1 MSSSFEQPRP
11 NDDAPQHAPRPL
23 PLFLDMLRS
32 ETAANPDRRAAALR
46 GLAAYQSA
54 AREPP
59 PPALPEVRRLGRVTM
74 QGTGGGSGRVPV
86 VLVPSL
92 INPPAVLDLSVER
105 SLLRWLGAQGLAAWL
120 LDWGEPV
127 PAERDLSV
135 AGHVESLL
143 LPLLATFDRPPVL
156 VGYCLGGTIA
166 LAAAA
171 RLRVAG
177 VATIAAPWRF
187 DGYGAARADIAAL
200 WHGARPTC
208 EALGLVPMEVL
219 QAGFWQ
225 LDPARTIA
233 KFEAFG
239 RMDPDSAQAKAFIRL
254 EDWSNAGAPL
264 TYAAGAEL
272 FAMIADDAPGRGMWR
287 VGGDPVDPA
296 ALGVPAVEF
305 VSTTDRIVPA
315 ATAAG
320 LPDHR
325 DIAAGHVGMIVG
337 GRARATLWQPLA
349 DWIGSL
355 PSPT

>member
-1 MSSSFEQPRP
+1 
-11 NDDAPQHAPRPL
+11 
-23 PLFLDMLRS
+23 MLRS
-32 ETAANPDRRAAALR
+32 ETATDAARRAAALR
-46 GLAAYQSA
+46 GLARYQA
-54 AREPP
+54 APRESSLPL
-59 PPALPEVRRLGRVTM
+59 PAEVRRYGRVTLH
-74 QGTGGGSGRVPV
+74 GTGGDGTPV

-92 INPPAVLDLSVER
+92 INPPAVLDLSEER
-105 SLLRWLGAQGLAAWL
+105 SLLRWLGARGFAAWL
-120 LDWGEPV
+120 LDWGEPNA
-127 PAERDLSV
+127 AERALSV

-171 RLRVAG
+171 RSPVAG

-187 DGYGAARADIAAL
+187 GGYGAARADIAAL
-200 WHGARPTC
+200 WRGAQPTC

-219 QAGFWQ
+219 QAGFWR

-239 RMDPDSAQAKAFIRL
+239 RMDPDSAPAKAFIRL

-272 FAMIADDAPGRGMWR
+272 FAMIADDAPGRGVWQ
-287 VGGDPVDPA
+287 VEGAPVDLT
-296 ALGVPAVEF
+296 ALTVPAVEF

-320 LPDHR
+320 LTDHR
-325 DIAAGHVGMIVG
+325 AIAAGHVGMIVG
-337 GRARATLWQPLA
+337 GRARTTLWEPLA
-349 DWIGSL
+349 DWIAAL

>member
-32 ETAANPDRRAAALR
+32 ETAENPARRAAALL
-46 GLAAYQSA
+46 GLARYQA
-54 AREPP
+54 AHREPVLP
-59 PPALPEVRRLGRVTM
+59 PPAEVRRYGRVTLR
-74 QGTGGGSGRVPV
+74 GTGGGGMPV

-92 INPPAVLDLSVER
+92 INPPAVLDLSEEQ
-105 SLLRWLGAQGLAAWL
+105 SLLRWLGAQGFAAWL
-120 LDWGEPV
+120 LDWGEPSA
-127 PAERDLSV
+127 AERALSV

-156 VGYCLGGTIA
+156 VGYCLGGTMA

-171 RLRVAG
+171 RSRVAG
-177 VATIAAPWRF
+177 VATIAAPWQF
-187 DGYGAARADIAAL
+187 DGYGEARADIARL
-200 WHGARPTC
+200 WHGAQPTC

-219 QAGFWQ
+219 QAGFWR
-225 LDPARTIA
+225 LDPARTII

-272 FAMIADDAPGRGMWR
+272 FAMIADDAPGRGVWQ
-287 VGGDPVDPA
+287 VAGAPVDLA
-296 ALGVPAVEF
+296 ALTVPAVEF

-320 LPDHR
+320 LPDR
-325 DIAAGHVGMIVG
+325 RAVAAGHVGMIVG

-349 DWIGSL
+349 DWIAAL

>member
-1 MSSSFEQPRP
+1 
-11 NDDAPQHAPRPL
+11 
-23 PLFLDMLRS
+23 MLRS
-32 ETAANPDRRAAALR
+32 ETAKDPARRAAALL
-46 GLAAYQSA
+46 GLARYQA
-54 AREPP
+54 ARREHGLPP
-59 PPALPEVRRLGRVTM
+59 LKEVRRHGRVTLR
-74 QGTGGGSGRVPV
+74 GTAGEGTPV

-92 INPPAVLDLSVER
+92 INPPAVLDLSEDR
-105 SLLRWLGAQGLAAWL
+105 SLLRWLGAQGFAAWL

-135 AGHVESLL
+135 TGHVESLL

-156 VGYCLGGTIA
+156 VGYCLGGTMA

-171 RLRVAG
+171 RARVAGAQVAG
-177 VATIAAPWRF
+177 VATMAAPWKF
-187 DGYGAARADIAAL
+187 EGYGPARDAIAAM
-200 WHGARPTC
+200 WRGAQPTC

-287 VGGDPVDPA
+287 VGGDTVDPA

-325 DIAAGHVGMIVG
+325 DIASGHVGMIVG

-349 DWIGSL
+349 DWIAAL